1 MPLLDEGLLDP
12 NWFGTEI
19 TFAKNDEVDF
29 YWIKPGLDL
38 TGRGL
43 LMKPWED
50 PTMLRKDRDGKDNA
64 KATTLT
70 DTIPATLR
78 GAISGA
84 LNGKVKVSRTEGD
97 LEVVG
102 RVVDCNAGSKAAKF
116 LVGMGAGQ
124 ENVTFDIK
132 IVDPKTKELLAAFH
146 HRTISGTYLSSIESK
161 LVKWAD
167 KFGQFLAKSV
177 VK

>member
-1 MPLLDEGLLDP
+1 
-12 NWFGTEI
+12 
-19 TFAKNDEVDF
+19 
-29 YWIKPGLDL
+29 
-38 TGRGL
+38 
-43 LMKPWED
+43 MKPWDD

-70 DTIPATLR
+70 DSIPATLR

-84 LNGKVKVSRTEGD
+84 LKDKVRVSRSEGD
-97 LEVVG
+97 LEVIG

-132 IVDPKTKELLAAFH
+132 IVDAKTKELLAAFH

-161 LVKWAD
+161 LLKWAD
-167 KFGQFLAKSV
+167 KFGQFLAQRI